1 MLMKQTRAEDL
12 TREPLLYRIRAF
24 IAKPANLLLVF
35 FLAVLVVLSL
45 LPLITMLSNMFT
57 IHLGTEKKITRLPTG
72 SWTLM
77 HFQNLFKGD
86 EWSRVNFWDPLKN
99 SFIIAIGAGILG
111 IAVGGTVAWFITRS
125 DLKCKKF
132 ISAVFVFPYMMPA
145 WTLALFWINMFQN
158 SQVGGGNV
166 GMIESLFGICMPEW
180 FVYGLFPI
188 IVVTGLHY
196 SPFAYLLIGGIL
208 KNMDATLEESA
219 TILKASRFTIIRR
232 ITIPIVMPAILSTF
246 LLIFSS
252 GFSSYT
258 VPVFLGSAV
267 KCFTLSTK
275 MRALIQAGYQGQGY
289 IIAFVSIILGCL
301 ILGVNQWFTG
311 KRKSFTTVTGKS
323 GQVSLVKLRGAN
335 SVISAVMIVLVTF
348 FAIVPLFS
356 FALESV
362 IRQPGNYSP
371 SNMTLQFWIGTEDS
385 AYETGM
391 ISGILLNPTMWKAVG
406 RQVLLALTVAMIVGT
421 SGMLIGYA
429 CVRRRGS
436 KLSRAVESLAF
447 FPYLMPAMAFGTIYL
462 AVATSNNFKFL
473 YGTFGLL
480 VLVSSIKFLPF
491 ASRSGVNSMLQ
502 IAPEIEEAAII
513 FGVPWRKR
521 MTRILFPIQK
531 SSILSGYLLPVISV
545 MREVAMFTLLVP
557 YSRYLLTTMLFSFN
571 QTGYAQYGSA
581 VTLLI
586 ILIIMLINALTNKL
600 TGASFDKGIGG

>member
-1 MLMKQTRAEDL
+1 MRKPRPNSSL
-12 TREPLLYRIRAF
+12 REPMIYRLRAF
-24 IAKPANLLLVF
+24 FTKPSNLLLVF
-35 FLAVLVVLSL
+35 FFSVLVVLSL
-45 LPLITMLSNMFT
+45 MPMVTMLSNMFT
-57 IHLGTEKKITRLPTG
+57 VHLGLEKRLYRKSVGDFTTQHFIKLFEG
-72 SWTLM
+72 S
-77 HFQNLFKGD
+77 D
-86 EWSRVNFWDPLKN
+86 WSDVNFWEPLKN
-99 SFIIAIGAGILG
+99 SFIVAAGAGILG
-111 IAVGGTVAWFITRS
+111 IAIGGSIAWFVTRS

-145 WTLALFWINMFQN
+145 WTLALFWTNMFQN
-158 SQVGGGNV
+158 SKVGGGNI
-166 GMIESLFGICMPEW
+166 GMVESIFGVCMPEW
-180 FVYGLFPI
+180 FVFGLFPM
-188 IVVTGLHY
+188 IVVIGLHY

-208 KNMDATLEESA
+208 KNMDATLEDSA
-219 TILKASRFTIIRR
+219 TILKASRWTIIRR

-267 KCFTLSTK
+267 KTYTLSTK
-275 MRALIQAGYQGQGY
+275 MRQLINAGYEGQGY
-289 IIAFVSIILGCL
+289 IIAFISIVLGCIILG
-301 ILGVNQWFTG
+301 INQWFTG

-323 GQVSLVKLRGAN
+323 GQVSLVKLRKAN
-335 SVISAVMIVLVTF
+335 WPITIVLIVF
-348 FAIVPLFS
+348 ICFVAIMPLVS

-362 IRQPGNYSP
+362 IRQPGNYSL
-371 SNMTLQFWIGTEDS
+371 SNMTLHFWIGTEDS

-391 ISGILLNPTMWKAVG
+391 IAGILLNPTMWKAVG
-406 RQVLLALTVAMIVGT
+406 RQVLLAISVALIVGT

-436 KLSRAVESLAF
+436 RLSRMVESLAF

-462 AVATSNNFKFL
+462 AVATSENFKWL

-480 VLVSSIKFLPF
+480 VIVSAVKFLPF

-502 IAPEIEEAAII
+502 IAPEIEEAATI
-513 FGVPWRKR
+513 FGVPWHKR

-545 MREVAMFTLLVP
+545 MREVALYTLLVP
-557 YSRYLLTTMLFSFN
+557 YARYLLTTMLFSFN
-571 QTGYAQYGSA
+571 ETGYAQYGSA

-586 ILIIMLINALTNKL
+586 ILIIMIINGLTNKL

>member
-1 MLMKQTRAEDL
+1 MTRQADL
-12 TREPLLYRIRAF
+12 RREPFRYRLRAF
-24 IAKPANLLLVF
+24 VSKPANLILVF
-35 FLAVLVVLSL
+35 FLIIFIGLSL
-45 LPLITMLSNMFT
+45 YPLLSMLSNMFFVHT
-57 IHLGTEKKITRLPTG
+57 GNEKRMLKLPAGT
-72 SWTLM
+72 WTWQ
-77 HFQNLFKGD
+77 HFVKLFTPGD
-86 EWSRVNFWDPLKN
+86 WSRVNFWEPLVN
-99 SFIIAIGAGILG
+99 SLVVALGAGILG
-111 IAVGGTVAWFITRS
+111 ILIGGSVAWFITRS
-125 DLKCKKF
+125 DLKCKRF
-132 ISAVFVFPYMMPA
+132 ISSVFVFPYMMPA
-145 WTLALFWINMFQN
+145 WTLAMFWTNVFQN
-158 SQVGGGNV
+158 SGVGGGNV
-166 GMIESLFGICMPEW
+166 GLFEAITGVCMPEW
-180 FVYGLFPI
+180 FVFGRFPM
-188 IVVTGLHY
+188 IVVIGLHY

-208 KNMDATLEESA
+208 KNMDATLEDSA

-232 ITIPIVMPAILSTF
+232 ITVPIVMPAILSTF

-267 KCFTLSTK
+267 KCWTLSTK
-275 MRALIQAGYQGQGY
+275 MRSLIQNGYQGQGY
-289 IIAFVSIILGCL
+289 IIAFVSILLGCL
-301 ILGVNQWFTG
+301 ILGINQWFTG

-323 GQVSLVKLRGAN
+323 GQVSLVKLKKAN
-335 SVISAVMIVLVTF
+335 WPISIALIVFTVF
-348 FAIVPLFS
+348 FAIVPLIT

-362 IRQPGNYSP
+362 IRQPGNYRL
-371 SNMTLQFWIGTEDS
+371 SNMTLQFWIGTEAS

-391 ISGILLNPTMWKAVG
+391 ISGILLNKEMWMGVL
-406 RQVLLALTVAMIVGT
+406 RQVLLALTVALIVGT

-436 KLSRAVESLAF
+436 RFSRIVESLAF

-462 AVATSNNFKFL
+462 AMATSDSFKFL

-480 VLVSSIKFLPF
+480 VLVAAIKFLPF

-513 FGVPWRKR
+513 FGVPWSKR

-545 MREVAMFTLLVP
+545 MREVALFTLLVP
-557 YSRYLLTTMLFSFN
+557 KPRYLLTTMLFSFN
-571 QTGYAQYGSA
+571 ETGYAQYGSA

-586 ILIIMLINALTNKL
+586 ILIIMLINAVTNKL

>member
-1 MLMKQTRAEDL
+1 MRKPRPNSSL
-12 TREPLLYRIRAF
+12 REPMIYRLRAF
-24 IAKPANLLLVF
+24 FTKPSNLLLVF
-35 FLAVLVVLSL
+35 FLSVLVVLSL
-45 LPLITMLSNMFT
+45 MPMVTMLSNMFT
-57 IHLGTEKKITRLPTG
+57 VHLGLEKRLYRKSVGDFTTQHFIKLFEG
-72 SWTLM
+72 S
-77 HFQNLFKGD
+77 D
-86 EWSRVNFWDPLKN
+86 WSDVNFWEPLKN
-99 SFIIAIGAGILG
+99 SFIVAAGAGVLGIAIGGSI
-111 IAVGGTVAWFITRS
+111 AWFVTRS

-145 WTLALFWINMFQN
+145 WTLALFWTNMFQN
-158 SQVGGGNV
+158 SKVGGGNI
-166 GMIESLFGICMPEW
+166 GMVESIFGVCMPEW
-180 FVYGLFPI
+180 FVFGLFPM
-188 IVVTGLHY
+188 IVVIGLHY

-208 KNMDATLEESA
+208 KNMDATLEDSA
-219 TILKASRFTIIRR
+219 TILKASRWTIIRR

-267 KCFTLSTK
+267 KTYTLSTK
-275 MRALIQAGYQGQGY
+275 MRQLINAGYEGQGY
-289 IIAFVSIILGCL
+289 IIAFISIVLGCIILG
-301 ILGVNQWFTG
+301 INQWFTG

-323 GQVSLVKLRGAN
+323 GQVSLVKLRKAN
-335 SVISAVMIVLVTF
+335 WPITIVLIVF
-348 FAIVPLFS
+348 ICFVAIMPLVS

-362 IRQPGNYSP
+362 IRQPGNYSL
-371 SNMTLQFWIGTEDS
+371 SNMTLHFWIGTEDS

-391 ISGILLNPTMWKAVG
+391 IAGILLNPTMWKAVG
-406 RQVLLALTVAMIVGT
+406 RQVLLAISVALIVGT

-436 KLSRAVESLAF
+436 RLSRMVESLAF

-462 AVATSNNFKFL
+462 AVATSENFKWL

-480 VLVSSIKFLPF
+480 VIVSAVKFLPF

-502 IAPEIEEAAII
+502 IAPEIEEAATI
-513 FGVPWRKR
+513 FGVPWHKR

-545 MREVAMFTLLVP
+545 MREVALYTLLVP
-557 YSRYLLTTMLFSFN
+557 YARYLLTTMLFSFN
-571 QTGYAQYGSA
+571 ETGYAQYGSA

-586 ILIIMLINALTNKL
+586 ILIIMIINGLTNKL

>member
-1 MLMKQTRAEDL
+1 MRKPRPNSSL
-12 TREPLLYRIRAF
+12 REPLLYRLRAF
-24 IAKPANLLLVF
+24 ITKPSNLLLVF
-35 FLAVLVVLSL
+35 FLGVLIVLSL
-45 LPLITMLSNMFT
+45 MPMMTMLSNMFT
-57 IHLGTEKKITRLPTG
+57 VHLGLEKRLYRQSVGAFT
-72 SWTLM
+72 TK
-77 HFQNLFKGD
+77 HFEKLFEGGD
-86 EWSRVNFWDPLKN
+86 WSNVNFWEPLKN
-99 SFIIAIGAGILG
+99 SFIVAAGAGVLGIAIGGSI
-111 IAVGGTVAWFITRS
+111 AWFVTRS

-145 WTLALFWINMFQN
+145 WTLALFWTNMFQN
-158 SQVGGGNV
+158 SKVGGGNI
-166 GMIESLFGICMPEW
+166 GMVESIFGVCMPEW
-180 FVYGLFPI
+180 FVYGLFPM
-188 IVVTGLHY
+188 IVVIGLHY

-219 TILKASRFTIIRR
+219 TILKASRWTIIRR
-232 ITIPIVMPAILSTF
+232 VTIPIVMPAILSTF

-267 KCFTLSTK
+267 KTYTLSTK
-275 MRALIQAGYQGQGY
+275 MRQLINAGYEGQGY
-289 IIAFVSIILGCL
+289 IIAFISIVLGCIILG
-301 ILGVNQWFTG
+301 INQWFTG

-323 GQVSLVKLRGAN
+323 GQVSLVKLRKAN
-335 SVISAVMIVLVTF
+335 WPITIVLIVF
-348 FAIVPLFS
+348 ICFVAIMPLVS

-362 IRQPGNYSP
+362 IRQPGNYSL
-371 SNMTLQFWIGTEDS
+371 SNMTLHFWIGTEDS

-391 ISGILLNPTMWKAVG
+391 IAGILLNTTMWKAVG
-406 RQVLLALTVAMIVGT
+406 RQVLLALSVALIVGT

-429 CVRRRGS
+429 CVRRRGTR
-436 KLSRAVESLAF
+436 LSRYVESLAF

-462 AVATSNNFKFL
+462 AVATSENFKFL

-480 VLVSSIKFLPF
+480 VLVSAVKFLPF

-513 FGVPWRKR
+513 FGVPWHKR

-545 MREVAMFTLLVP
+545 MREVALYTLLVP
-557 YSRYLLTTMLFSFN
+557 YARYLLTTMLFSFN
-571 QTGYAQYGSA
+571 ETGYAQYGSA

-586 ILIIMLINALTNKL
+586 ILIIMIINGLTNKL

>member
-1 MLMKQTRAEDL
+1 MKQTHADDL
-12 TREPLLYRIRAF
+12 RREPLLYKLRAF
-24 IAKPANLLLVF
+24 CSKPANLLLVL
-35 FLAVLVVLSL
+35 FLTVLVLLSL
-45 LPLITMLSNMFT
+45 LPLVSMLSNMFT
-57 IHLGTEKKITRLPTG
+57 IHLGTEKKLTRLPTG
-72 SWTLM
+72 TWTLI

-86 EWSRVNFWDPLKN
+86 DWSRVNFWDPLWN
-99 SFIIAIGAGILG
+99 SFIVAFGSGILG
-111 IAVGGTVAWFITRS
+111 IAIGGTVAWFITRS

-132 ISAVFVFPYMMPA
+132 ISSVFVFPYMMPS
-145 WTLALFWINMFQN
+145 WTLALFWTNMFQN
-158 SQVGGGNV
+158 SKVGGGNV
-166 GMIESLFGICMPEW
+166 GMIEAIFGVCMPEW
-180 FVYGLFPI
+180 FVFGLFPI

-267 KCFTLSTK
+267 KCYTLSTK

-289 IIAFVSIILGCL
+289 IIAFISIILGCV
-301 ILGVNQWFTG
+301 ILGINQWFTG

-323 GQVSLVKLRGAN
+323 GQVSLVKLRKAN
-335 SVISAVMIVLVTF
+335 WPISVVMIVLVTF
-348 FAIVPLFS
+348 FAIVPLIS
-356 FALESV
+356 FALESI
-362 IRQPGNYSP
+362 IRQPGNYRL
-371 SNMTLQFWIGTEDS
+371 SNMTLQFWIGTEAS

-391 ISGILLNPTMWKAVG
+391 ISGILLNPTMWKALG
-406 RQVLLALTVAMIVGT
+406 RQVALALVVAMIVGT

-429 CVRRRGS
+429 CVRRRGT
-436 KLSRAVESLAF
+436 KLSRFVESLAF
-447 FPYLMPAMAFGTIYL
+447 FPYLMPSMAFGTIYL
-462 AVATSNNFKFL
+462 AMATSDGFKWL
-473 YGTFGLL
+473 YGSFALL

-545 MREVAMFTLLVP
+545 MREVAMYTLLV
-557 YSRYLLTTMLFSFN
+557 SHARYMLTTMLFSFN

>member
-1 MLMKQTRAEDL
+1 MRKPQPNSSLH
-12 TREPLLYRIRAF
+12 EPLLYRLRAF
-24 IAKPANLLLVF
+24 VTQPANLLLVF
-35 FLAVLVVLSL
+35 FLGVLAVLSL
-45 LPLITMLSNMFT
+45 MPMVTMLSNMFT
-57 IHLGTEKKITRLPTG
+57 IHLGTEKRLYRMNTG
-72 SWTLM
+72 DWTLV
-77 HFQNLFKGD
+77 HFQKLFEGSD
-86 EWSRVNFWDPLKN
+86 WSKVNFWEPLKN
-99 SFIIAIGAGILG
+99 SFIVAFGSGILG
-111 IAVGGTVAWFITRS
+111 IAIGGTIAWFVTRS

-145 WTLALFWINMFQN
+145 WTLALFWTNMFQN
-158 SQVGGGNV
+158 SKVGGGNI
-166 GMIESLFGICMPEW
+166 GMIESIFGVCMPEW
-180 FVYGLFPI
+180 FVYGLFPM
-188 IVVTGLHY
+188 IVVIGLHY

-219 TILKASRFTIIRR
+219 TILKASRWTIIRR
-232 ITIPIVMPAILSTF
+232 VTIPIVMPAILSTF

-267 KCFTLSTK
+267 KTYTLSTK

-289 IIAFVSIILGCL
+289 IIAFISILLGCIILG
-301 ILGVNQWFTG
+301 INQWFTG

-323 GQVSLVKLRGAN
+323 GQVSLVKLRKAN
-335 SVISAVMIVLVTF
+335 WPITIVLIIFICFV
-348 FAIVPLFS
+348 AIMPLIS

-362 IRQPGNYSP
+362 IRQPGNYSL
-371 SNMTLQFWIGTEDS
+371 SNMTLHFWIGTEDS

-391 ISGILLNPTMWKAVG
+391 IAGILLNDTMWKAVG
-406 RQVLLALTVAMIVGT
+406 RQVLLALVVALIVGT

-429 CVRRRGS
+429 CVRRRGT
-436 KLSRAVESLAF
+436 KLSRYVESLAF
-447 FPYLMPAMAFGTIYL
+447 FPYLMPSMAFGTIYL
-462 AVATSNNFKFL
+462 AVATSENFKWL
-473 YGTFGLL
+473 YGTFALL
-480 VLVSSIKFLPF
+480 VIVSAVKFLPF

-513 FGVPWRKR
+513 FGVPWHKR

-545 MREVAMFTLLVP
+545 MREVALYTLLVP
-557 YSRYLLTTMLFSFN
+557 YARYMLTTMLFSFN
-571 QTGYAQYGSA
+571 ETGYAQYGSA

-586 ILIIMLINALTNKL
+586 ILIIMLINSLTNKL

>member
-1 MLMKQTRAEDL
+1 MTKRPQQRDL
-12 TREPLLYRIRAF
+12 TCEPLRYRLRAF
-24 IAKPANLLLVF
+24 VNKPANLLLVF
-35 FLAVLVVLSL
+35 FLLVLTLLSL

-57 IHLGTEKKITRLPTG
+57 VHLGTEKKLMRLPVGT
-72 SWTLM
+72 WTLN
-77 HFQNLFKGD
+77 HFAKLFKGD
-86 EWSRVNFWDPLKN
+86 DWSYVNFWQPLGN
-99 SFIIAIGAGILG
+99 SFIVAMGAGLLG
-111 IAVGGTVAWFITRS
+111 ILVGGSVAWFITRS

-145 WTLALFWINMFQN
+145 WTLALFWTNMFQN
-158 SQVGGGNV
+158 SRVGGGNI
-166 GMIESLFGICMPEW
+166 GMVESLFGVCMPEW
-180 FVYGLFPI
+180 FVYGLFPM

-219 TILKASRFTIIRR
+219 TILKASRATIVRR

-267 KCFTLSTK
+267 KCYTLSTK

-289 IIAFVSIILGCL
+289 IIAFVSILLGCL
-301 ILGVNQWFTG
+301 ILGINQWFTG

-323 GQVSLVKLRGAN
+323 GQVSLVKLRKAN
-335 SVISAVMIVLVTF
+335 LPISILLIVFVAF
-348 FAIVPLFS
+348 FAIVPLVS

-362 IRQPGNYSP
+362 IRQPGNYSL
-371 SNMTLQFWIGTEDS
+371 SNMTLHFWIGTEDS

-391 ISGILLNPTMWKAVG
+391 IAGILLNPTMWKAVG
-406 RQVLLALTVAMIVGT
+406 RQVLLALTVSMVVGT

-429 CVRRRGS
+429 CVRRRGTR
-436 KLSRAVESLAF
+436 LARMVESLAF

-462 AVATSNNFKFL
+462 AVATGDHFKFL

-480 VLVSSIKFLPF
+480 VLVASVKFLPF

-502 IAPEIEEAAII
+502 IAPEIEEAATI
-513 FGVPWRKR
+513 FGVPWHKR

-545 MREVAMFTLLVP
+545 MREVALFTLLVP
-557 YSRYLLTTMLFSFN
+557 YARYLLTTMLFSFN
-571 QTGYAQYGSA
+571 ETGYAQYGSA

>member
-1 MLMKQTRAEDL
+1 MTRSQNFK
-12 TREPLLYRIRAF
+12 REPFRYRLRAF
-24 IAKPANLLLVF
+24 VSKPANLILVF
-35 FLAVLVVLSL
+35 FLLIFVGLSL
-45 LPLITMLSNMFT
+45 YPLVSMLSNMFFV
-57 IHLGTEKKITRLPTG
+57 HAGNEKRMLKLPTG
-72 SWTLM
+72 AWTWQ
-77 HFQNLFKGD
+77 HFARLFTPGD
-86 EWSRVNFWDPLKN
+86 WSRVNFWEPLKN
-99 SFIIAIGAGILG
+99 SLVVALGAGILG
-111 IAVGGTVAWFITRS
+111 ILIGGSVAWFITRS

-132 ISAVFVFPYMMPA
+132 ISSVFVFPYMMPA
-145 WTLALFWINMFQN
+145 WTLAMFWTNVFQN
-158 SQVGGGNV
+158 SAVGGGNV
-166 GMIESLFGICMPEW
+166 GLFEAITGVCMPEW
-180 FVYGLFPI
+180 FVFGRFPM
-188 IVVTGLHY
+188 IVVIGLHY

-208 KNMDATLEESA
+208 KNMDATLEDSA

-232 ITIPIVMPAILSTF
+232 ITVPIVMPAILSTF

-267 KCFTLSTK
+267 KCWTLSTK
-275 MRALIQAGYQGQGY
+275 MRSLIQNGYQGQGY
-289 IIAFVSIILGCL
+289 IIAFVSILLGCL
-301 ILGVNQWFTG
+301 ILGINQWFTG

-323 GQVSLVKLRGAN
+323 GQVSLVKLKKAN
-335 SVISAVMIVLVTF
+335 LPISIALIVFTVF
-348 FAIVPLFS
+348 FAIVPLIT

-362 IRQPGNYSP
+362 IRQPGNYRF
-371 SNMTLQFWIGTEDS
+371 SNMTLQFWIGTEAS

-391 ISGILLNPTMWKAVG
+391 ISGILLNKEMWMGVL
-406 RQVLLALTVAMIVGT
+406 RQVLLALTVALIVGT

-436 KLSRAVESLAF
+436 RLSRVVESLAF

-462 AVATSNNFKFL
+462 AMATSDSFKFL

-480 VLVSSIKFLPF
+480 VLVAAIKFLPF

-513 FGVPWRKR
+513 FGVPWPKR
-521 MTRILFPIQK
+521 MARILFPIQK

-545 MREVAMFTLLVP
+545 MREVALFTLLVP
-557 YSRYLLTTMLFSFN
+557 KPRYLLTTMLFSFN
-571 QTGYAQYGSA
+571 ETGYAQYGSA

-586 ILIIMLINALTNKL
+586 ILIIMLINAVTNKL

>member
-1 MLMKQTRAEDL
+1 MTKPKQRDL
-12 TREPLLYRIRAF
+12 TYEPLRYRLRAF
-24 IAKPANLLLVF
+24 VNKPANLLLVF
-35 FLAVLVVLSL
+35 FLLVLTVLSL
-45 LPLITMLSNMFT
+45 MPLITMLSNMFT
-57 IHLGTEKKITRLPTG
+57 IHLGTEKKLTRLPVGT
-72 SWTLM
+72 WTLY
-77 HFQNLFKGD
+77 HFTKLFKGD
-86 EWSRVNFWDPLKN
+86 EWSFVNFWQPLGN
-99 SFIIAIGAGILG
+99 SFIVALGSGLLGIL
-111 IAVGGTVAWFITRS
+111 VGGSVAWFITRS

-145 WTLALFWINMFQN
+145 WTLALFWTNMFQN
-158 SQVGGGNV
+158 SNVGGGNI
-166 GMIESLFGICMPEW
+166 GMVQSLFGICMPEW
-180 FVYGLFPI
+180 FVYGLFPM

-219 TILKASRFTIIRR
+219 TILKASRATIIRR

-267 KCFTLSTK
+267 KCYTLSTK

-289 IIAFVSIILGCL
+289 IIAFVSILLGCIILG
-301 ILGVNQWFTG
+301 INQWFTG

-323 GQVSLVKLRGAN
+323 GQVSLVKLRKAN
-335 SVISAVMIVLVTF
+335 WPISIFLIIFVAF
-348 FAIVPLFS
+348 FAIVPLIS

-362 IRQPGNYSP
+362 IRQPGNYSL
-371 SNMTLQFWIGTEDS
+371 SNMTLHFWIGTEDS

-391 ISGILLNPTMWKAVG
+391 IAGILLNPTMWKAVG
-406 RQVLLALTVAMIVGT
+406 RQVLLALTVALIVGT

-429 CVRRRGS
+429 CVRRRGTR
-436 KLSRAVESLAF
+436 LARMVESLAF

-462 AVATSNNFKFL
+462 AVATSANFKFL

-480 VLVSSIKFLPF
+480 VLVASVKFLPF

-502 IAPEIEEAAII
+502 IAPEIEEAATI
-513 FGVPWRKR
+513 FGVPWHKR

-545 MREVAMFTLLVP
+545 MREVALFTLMVP
-557 YSRYLLTTMLFSFN
+557 YARYLLTTMLFSFN
-571 QTGYAQYGSA
+571 ETGYAQYGSA

-586 ILIIMLINALTNKL
+586 ILIIMLINAVTNKL

>member
-1 MLMKQTRAEDL
+1 MKQSRPVDL
-12 TREPLLYRIRAF
+12 TREPLRYRLRAF
-24 IAKPANLLLVF
+24 VSKPANLLLVL
-35 FLAVLVVLSL
+35 FLVTLVVLSL
-45 LPLITMLSNMFT
+45 MPMVTMLSNMFT
-57 IHLGTEKKITRLPTG
+57 IHLGTEKKLTRLPTG
-72 SWTLM
+72 SWTLI
-77 HFQNLFKGD
+77 HFKNLFKGN
-86 EWSRVNFWDPLKN
+86 EWSQVNFWEPLKN
-99 SFIIAIGAGILG
+99 SFIVAFGAGILG
-111 IAVGGTVAWFITRS
+111 IAVGGSIAWFVTRS

-132 ISAVFVFPYMMPA
+132 ISSVFVFPYMMPA
-145 WTLALFWINMFQN
+145 WTLALFWTNMFQN

-166 GMIESLFGICMPEW
+166 GMIESIFGVCMPEW
-180 FVYGLFPI
+180 FVYGIFPM
-188 IVVTGLHY
+188 IVVIGLHY

-267 KCFTLSTK
+267 KCYTLSTK

-289 IIAFVSIILGCL
+289 IIAFLSILLGCIILG
-301 ILGVNQWFTG
+301 INQWFTG

-323 GQVSLVKLRGAN
+323 GQVSLVKLRKAN
-335 SVISAVMIVLVTF
+335 WPITIALIVFILFV
-348 FAIVPLFS
+348 AIMPLIS

-362 IRQPGNYSP
+362 IRQPGNYSL
-371 SNMTLQFWIGTEDS
+371 SNMTLHFWVGTEDS

-391 ISGILLNPTMWKAVG
+391 IAGILLNPTMWKAVG

-429 CVRRRGS
+429 CVRRRGT
-436 KLSRAVESLAF
+436 KLSRFVESLAF

-462 AVATSNNFKFL
+462 AVATSAQFKFL

-480 VLVSSIKFLPF
+480 VLVASVKFLPF

-513 FGVPWRKR
+513 FGVPWHKR

-545 MREVAMFTLLVP
+545 MREVALFTLLVP
-557 YSRYLLTTMLFSFN
+557 YGRYLLTTMLFSFN
-571 QTGYAQYGSA
+571 ETGYAQYGSA

-586 ILIIMLINALTNKL
+586 ILIIMLINGITNKL

>member
-1 MLMKQTRAEDL
+1 MRKPRPNSTL
-12 TREPLLYRIRAF
+12 REPLLYRLRAF
-24 IAKPANLLLVF
+24 FTNPANLLLVF
-35 FLAVLVVLSL
+35 FLSVLVVLSL
-45 LPLITMLSNMFT
+45 MPLVTMLSNMFT
-57 IHLGTEKKITRLPTG
+57 VHLGLEKRLYRQSVG
-72 SWTLM
+72 SFTTQ
-77 HFQNLFKGD
+77 HFVKLFEGS
-86 EWSRVNFWDPLKN
+86 EWSDVNFWEPLKN
-99 SFIIAIGAGILG
+99 SFIVATGAGILG
-111 IAVGGTVAWFITRS
+111 IAIGGSIAWFVTRS

-132 ISAVFVFPYMMPA
+132 ISSVFVFPYMMPA
-145 WTLALFWINMFQN
+145 WTLALFWTNMFQN
-158 SQVGGGNV
+158 SKVGGGNI
-166 GMIESLFGICMPEW
+166 GMVESIFGVCMPEW
-180 FVYGLFPI
+180 FVFGLFPM
-188 IVVTGLHY
+188 IVVIGLHY
-196 SPFAYLLIGGIL
+196 SPFAYLLIGGTL

-219 TILKASRFTIIRR
+219 TILKASRWTIIRR

-267 KCFTLSTK
+267 KTYTLSTK
-275 MRALIQAGYQGQGY
+275 MRQLINAGYEGQGY
-289 IIAFVSIILGCL
+289 IIAFISIVLGCIILG
-301 ILGVNQWFTG
+301 INQWFTG

-323 GQVSLVKLRGAN
+323 GQVSLVKLRKAN
-335 SVISAVMIVLVTF
+335 WPITIVLMIFICFV
-348 FAIVPLFS
+348 AIMPLIS

-362 IRQPGNYSP
+362 IRQPGNYSL
-371 SNMTLQFWIGTEDS
+371 SNMTLHFWIGTEDS

-391 ISGILLNPTMWKAVG
+391 IAGILLNDTMWKAVG
-406 RQVLLALTVAMIVGT
+406 RQVLLALSVALIVGT

-429 CVRRRGS
+429 CVRRRGTR
-436 KLSRAVESLAF
+436 LSRYVESLAF

-462 AVATSNNFKFL
+462 AVATSENFKWL

-480 VLVSSIKFLPF
+480 VLVSAVKFLPF

-513 FGVPWRKR
+513 FGVPWHKR

-545 MREVAMFTLLVP
+545 MREVALYTLLVP
-557 YSRYLLTTMLFSFN
+557 YARYLLTTMLFSFN
-571 QTGYAQYGSA
+571 ETGYAQYGSA

-586 ILIIMLINALTNKL
+586 ILIIMIINGLTNKI

>member
-1 MLMKQTRAEDL
+1 MKRNHPDDL
-12 TREPLLYRIRAF
+12 TREPLVYRLRAF
-24 IAKPANLLLVF
+24 VCKPANLLLVF
-35 FLAVLVVLSL
+35 FLCVLVVLSL
-45 LPLITMLSNMFT
+45 FPMVTMLSNMFT

-72 SWTLM
+72 SWTLI
-77 HFQNLFKGD
+77 HFQNLFKGN
-86 EWSRVNFWDPLKN
+86 EWSRVNFWDPLRN
-99 SFIIAIGAGILG
+99 SFIVAFGAGLLGIAIGGS
-111 IAVGGTVAWFITRS
+111 VAWFVTRS

-132 ISAVFVFPYMMPA
+132 ISSVFVFPYMMPA
-145 WTLALFWINMFQN
+145 WTLALFWTNMFQN
-158 SQVGGGNV
+158 SRVGGGNI
-166 GMIESLFGICMPEW
+166 GMVESIFGICMPEW
-180 FVYGLFPI
+180 FVYGLFPM
-188 IVVTGLHY
+188 VVVIGLHY

-219 TILKASRFTIIRR
+219 TILKANRATIIRR
-232 ITIPIVMPAILSTF
+232 VTIPIVMPAILSTF

-267 KCFTLSTK
+267 KCYTLSTK

-289 IIAFVSIILGCL
+289 IIAFISILLGCIILG
-301 ILGVNQWFTG
+301 INQWFTG

-323 GQVSLVKLRGAN
+323 GQVSLVKLGRAN
-335 SVISAVMIVLVTF
+335 WPITIVLIVF
-348 FAIVPLFS
+348 ILFVAIMPLIS

-362 IRQPGNYSP
+362 IRQPGNYSF
-371 SNMTLQFWIGTEDS
+371 SNMTLHFWIGTEDS

-391 ISGILLNPTMWKAVG
+391 IAGILLNTTMWKALG
-406 RQVLLALTVAMIVGT
+406 RQVLLALTVALIVGT

-429 CVRRRGS
+429 CVRRRGTR
-436 KLSRAVESLAF
+436 LARLVESLAF

-462 AVATSNNFKFL
+462 AVATGEQFKFL

-480 VLVSSIKFLPF
+480 VIVASVKFLPF

-545 MREVAMFTLLVP
+545 MREVALFTLLVP
-557 YSRYLLTTMLFSFN
+557 YARYLLTTMLFSFN
-571 QTGYAQYGSA
+571 ETGYAQYGSA

-586 ILIIMLINALTNKL
+586 ILIIMLINAITNKL

>member
-1 MLMKQTRAEDL
+1 MRKPHPNSSL
-12 TREPLLYRIRAF
+12 REPLPYRLRAF
-24 IAKPANLLLVF
+24 FSKPANLLLLF
-35 FLAVLVVLSL
+35 FLSVLVVLSL
-45 LPLITMLSNMFT
+45 MPMVTMLTNMFT
-57 IHLGTEKKITRLPTG
+57 VHRGLEQRLYRKPEGAWTIKHFPKLFEG
-72 SWTLM
+72 S
-77 HFQNLFKGD
+77 
-86 EWSRVNFWDPLKN
+86 EWSSVNFWEPLKN
-99 SFIIAIGAGILG
+99 SLIVAIGAGILG
-111 IAVGGTVAWFITRS
+111 IAIGGSIAWFVTRS

-132 ISAVFVFPYMMPA
+132 ISSVFVFPYMMPA
-145 WTLALFWINMFQN
+145 WTLALFWTNMFQN

-166 GMIESLFGICMPEW
+166 GMVESIFGVCMPEW
-180 FVYGLFPI
+180 FVFGLFPM
-188 IVVTGLHY
+188 IVVIGLHY

-219 TILKASRFTIIRR
+219 TILKASRWTIIRR

-267 KCFTLSTK
+267 KTYTLSTK
-275 MRALIQAGYQGQGY
+275 MRQLIQAGYEGQGY
-289 IIAFVSIILGCL
+289 IIAFISILLGCIILG
-301 ILGVNQWFTG
+301 INQWFTG

-323 GQVSLVKLRGAN
+323 GQVSLVKLRKAN
-335 SVISAVMIVLVTF
+335 WPITICLIVFICFVAIMPLV
-348 FAIVPLFS
+348 S

-362 IRQPGNYSP
+362 IRQPGNYSL
-371 SNMTLQFWIGTEDS
+371 SNMTLHFWIGTEDS

-391 ISGILLNPTMWKAVG
+391 IAGILLNDTMWKAVG
-406 RQVLLALTVAMIVGT
+406 RQVLLALVVAMIVGT

-436 KLSRAVESLAF
+436 RLSRMVESLAF

-462 AVATSNNFKFL
+462 AVATSANFKWL
-473 YGTFGLL
+473 YGTFALL
-480 VLVSSIKFLPF
+480 VIVSAVKFLPF

-545 MREVAMFTLLVP
+545 MREVALFTLLVP
-557 YSRYLLTTMLFSFN
+557 YPRYLLTTMLFSFN
-571 QTGYAQYGSA
+571 ETGYAQYGSA

-586 ILIIMLINALTNKL
+586 ILIIMIINSLTNKL